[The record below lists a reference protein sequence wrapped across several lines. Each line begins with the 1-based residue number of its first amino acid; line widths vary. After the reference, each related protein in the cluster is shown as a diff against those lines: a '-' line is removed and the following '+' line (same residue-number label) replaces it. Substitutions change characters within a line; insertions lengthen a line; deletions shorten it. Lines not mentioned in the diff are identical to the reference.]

1 VPLTNHGHYLL
12 KNHKLRSPKETNK
25 TFAMFAKVKSLVFI
39 DALQLQLSAP
49 KGICFR
55 GVLKDDTGN
64 ICRTI
69 ERDIATDKEE
79 LTWEGLNDLPYGRYT
94 LELSQGD
101 DEMKMNLVKR
111 V

>member
-1 VPLTNHGHYLL
+1 
-12 KNHKLRSPKETNK
+12 
-25 TFAMFAKVKSLVFI
+25 MFAKVKSSVFI
-39 DALQLQLSAP
+39 DALQFQLNAP
-49 KGICFR
+49 KGNCLR
-55 GVLKDDTGN
+55 GVLRDDQGS

-69 ERDIATDKEE
+69 EKDIDNDRGE
-79 LTWEGLNDLPYGRYT
+79 LTWGGLNDLPYGKYT

>member
-1 VPLTNHGHYLL
+1 
-12 KNHKLRSPKETNK
+12 
-25 TFAMFAKVKSLVFI
+25 MFAKVKSSVFI
-39 DALQLQLSAP
+39 DALQFQLDAP
-49 KGICFR
+49 KGNCLR
-55 GVLKDDTGN
+55 GVLRDDQGS

-69 ERDIATDKEE
+69 EKDIDNDRGE
-79 LTWEGLNDLPYGRYT
+79 LTWGGLNDLPYGKYT

>member
-1 VPLTNHGHYLL
+1 
-12 KNHKLRSPKETNK
+12 
-25 TFAMFAKVKSLVFI
+25 MFAKVKSSVFI
-39 DALQLQLSAP
+39 DAVQLQLNTP
-49 KGICFR
+49 KGNCLR
-55 GVLKDDTGN
+55 GVLRDDKGS

-69 ERDIATDKEE
+69 EKDIDNDRGE
-79 LTWEGLNDLPYGRYT
+79 LTWTGLNDLPYGRYT